1 MHTCALRE
9 NNNVFLLTQHF
20 YLVDE
25 VSIVLNPYLIV
36 VVKLS
41 KR

>member
-25 VSIVLNPYLIV
+25 VSIVLNPLFD
-36 VVKLS
+36 S
-41 KR
+41 GREAF